1 MILQGGSKNMELQ
14 LKQFK
19 ETLIKT
25 VNEAGLPL
33 PLVSFVMKDLLQEVE
48 ELRNRQ
54 LQQELTEVAEAQE
67 TTEKVEAEIVE

>member
-1 MILQGGSKNMELQ
+1 MELQ

-48 ELRNRQ
+48 ELRSRQ
-54 LQQELTEVAEAQE
+54 LQQELIEVAEAQE